1 MSLATHRHLARPL
14 AAALA
19 LVSVS
24 GLGACA
30 ASDRE
35 PAAQTLT
42 VFAASSLKVPF
53 EELATTFEADN
64 PGVRVSFNFA
74 GSTDLVAQ
82 LKEGATA
89 QVLATADSTSMQGA
103 AEEGLLDGEA
113 EIFATN
119 HLVIA
124 VPADNPAGISTFADL
139 AKKGVRLVMC
149 APDCPRPRPAGG
161 AGGRCRGRDPPPGQR
176 GIRCRG
182 CVGQGRLGRG
192 RRRPRLRLGCGN
204 RWRRSHPYR
213 DPPSRCV
220 PKRLSDRGRR
230 FGWGAFRR
238 SAGFPGAGALGS
250 GSRSSDHS
258 RFRATVTT
266 AVAQLGIPRWA
277 IVMAALAAAFVGL
290 PLVAM
295 LGRAELSQLPAQLT
309 SASARRHSG

>member
-1 MSLATHRHLARPL
+1 MSLATQRHFARPL

-19 LVSVS
+19 ILSAW

-53 EELATTFEADN
+53 QELATTFEADH

-113 EIFATN
+113 EVFATN

-139 AKKGVRLVMC
+139 ARTGTRLVEC
-149 APDCPRPRPAGG
+149 APDVPC
-161 AGGRCRGRDPPPGQR
+161 
-176 GIRCRG
+176 
-182 CVGQGRLGRG
+182 GRLAGQVADAAG
-192 RRRPRLRLGCGN
+192 VTL
-204 RWRRSHPYR
+204 HPVSEESAVADVLAKVVSGEADAGLVYASDAVTAR
-213 DPPSRCV
+213 DAVTAIEIPQADAFRNAYPIAVAASAGELSAAAQDFQALV
-220 PKRLSDRGRR
+220 LSDQGHAVLAR
-230 FGWGAFRR
+230 
-238 SAGFPGAGALGS
+238 AGFGQP
-250 GSRSSDHS
+250 
-258 RFRATVTT
+258 
-266 AVAQLGIPRWA
+266 
-277 IVMAALAAAFVGL
+277 
-290 PLVAM
+290 
-295 LGRAELSQLPAQLT
+295 
-309 SASARRHSG
+309 